1 MGPDIDPT
9 IKEALEDIQ
18 RARDTLSRD
27 IQIYVGRHAEETWS
41 NLRPSISDLQLGE
54 RISTLVEYGQH
65 LQQVIPTT
73 PLSKFGDFEA
83 IYQDAR
89 SVIKDRSK
97 LRKAD
102 EDWWLVNSA
111 NWLCGHLAKEFK
123 SPAEPSIETLTSRAK
138 ALHEVTEMWTIY
150 CVAWEQRQEDSLL
163 RRAVRVGDRVAR
175 HFYDVVEE
183 KNLDLHVEHQWLITL
198 LYLNRLFTRPSLLP
212 TPYIVGPYWGYEE
225 AWNGLS
231 YAHEVGHHVYRN
243 VKGLSDELLVNLM
256 LTLGSQGHKRSVLRV
271 WCGWLEETFADIFAL
286 LRVGPAMVHSAKRL
300 ALWVSPALGRAPTLA
315 DSDSPAPLL
324 LCAHDE
330 SHPCTYLRIRLS
342 LEVLKMLAGDKVPM
356 VQKLEEGWEQL
367 AHHPKYVYTQEQG
380 VPKRRW
386 LKDIQEP
393 ATSTLQTLLESPLYA
408 LAAKDDLNTPRT
420 VREVFYDGCDCD
432 EDAIR
437 KAQEAFANNQ
447 PATDVEIRHILAAA
461 EFSLDDPGIR
471 GSLENLHELVLD
483 SIDPGSIARA
493 D

>member
-9 IKEALEDIQ
+9 IKDALGDIQ

-27 IQIYVGRHAEETWS
+27 IQIYVGRHAETTWS
-41 NLRPSISDLQLGE
+41 SLRPSISDPQLGE
-54 RISTLVEYGQH
+54 RISTLVKYGQH
-65 LQQVIPTT
+65 LQQVISP
-73 PLSKFGDFEA
+73 PPWNEVADFED
-83 IYQDAR
+83 IYQAAR

-102 EDWWLVNSA
+102 EDWWLA
-111 NWLCGHLAKEFK
+111 NTAKWLCGHLAKEFE
-123 SPAEPSIETLTSRAK
+123 SPPEPSIETLTSQAK
-138 ALHEVTEMWTIY
+138 ALHEVTEMWTLY

-163 RRAVRVGDRVAR
+163 RRAVRVGDKVAR
-175 HFYDVVEE
+175 HFYNVVEQ
-183 KNLDLHVEHQWLITL
+183 KNLDRYVEHQWLITL
-198 LYLNRLFTRPSLLP
+198 MYLNRLFTRPSLLP

-243 VKGLSDELLVNLM
+243 VKGLRDELLVKLM
-256 LTLGSQGHKRSVLRV
+256 LTLGSQGHKRGVLRV
-271 WCGWLEETFADIFAL
+271 WCGWLEEIFADLFAL

-300 ALWVSPALGRAPTLA
+300 ALWVSPALGQAPTLA

-324 LCAHDE
+324 LYQHDE
-330 SHPCTYLRIRLS
+330 SYPCTYLRLRLS
-342 LEVLKMLAGDKVPM
+342 LEALKMLAGDKKVPV
-356 VQKLEEGWEQL
+356 VQELEEGWEQL
-367 AHHPKYVYTQEQG
+367 AHNPKYVYTQEQG

-386 LKDIQEP
+386 LTDIQKP

-408 LAAKDDLNTPRT
+408 LAAKDDLDTPRT
-420 VREVFYDGCDCD
+420 VREVFYDGYD
-432 EDAIR
+432 EAAIQ
-437 KAQEAFANNQ
+437 KAQEAFANGQ
-447 PATDVEIRHILAAA
+447 LATDVEIRHILAAA

-471 GSLENLHELVLD
+471 GYLETLHELVLD